1 MLSAAVVTRE
11 VTTSDSS
18 GLSDSIREGLAVDFD
33 GSSDS
38 EITVDDT
45 EVTVHADTLS
55 SIPTAAGG
63 GRVNVGADTGS
74 VPPPP
79 PIWGAGEER
88 LAQGFS
94 QPRTGQGGQDD
105 VAALPTLTER
115 LMDMLRQD
123 EVRREEERQR
133 QVQDEARKAQEE
145 RHAGLDRTWSIAGR
159 WRHCST
165 KPEP

>member
-1 MLSAAVVTRE
+1 MSDTGSSEVPTLSSDSSLDTMLSAAVVTRE

-45 EVTVHADTLS
+45 EMTGHADTLS

-63 GRVNVGADTGS
+63 GRVNEGADTGS

-94 QPRTGQGGQDD
+94 QPRTGQRGQD
-105 VAALPTLTER
+105 
-115 LMDMLRQD
+115 
-123 EVRREEERQR
+123 REN
-133 QVQDEARKAQEE
+133 
-145 RHAGLDRTWSIAGR
+145 RTMSQPSRASQIG
-159 WRHCST
+159 
-165 KPEP
+165 